1 MPPKV
6 TPDTIEAQKRV
17 VKALEMRAMGMTFQ
31 QIADAP
37 YQTGP
42 GGTMY
47 GGDRHNCRRAIVAA
61 YEETIREPADEVRMM
76 EIQRLDMMLQ
86 GLAGKGLFKGNVPVV
101 KAGILLM
108 NRRAKLLGLDAPTE
122 IHQSGGGNVQVVFDP
137 RLDVTGMNVAE
148 LVIDEPDNPD
158 NDE

>member
-17 VKALEMRAMGMTFQ
+17 VKALEMRAMGMTYQ
-31 QIADAP
+31 QIADSP
-37 YQTGP
+37 YESGP

-61 YEETIREPADEVRMM
+61 YEETIKEPADEVRQL
-76 EIQRLDMMLQ
+76 EIQRLDMIIQ
-86 GLAGKGLFKGNVPVV
+86 GLALKGLFKGNVPVV
-101 KAGILLM
+101 KAGILAM

-137 RLDVTGMNVAE
+137 RLDVTGMNPAE
-148 LVIDEPDNPD
+148 MVIDEPDNPD

>member
-6 TPDTIEAQKRV
+6 TPKTIDEQART
-17 VKALEMRAMGMTFQ
+17 VKALELRAQGATYQ
-31 QIADAP
+31 QIADTP
-37 YQTGP
+37 YPGGP

-47 GGDRHNCRRAIVAA
+47 NGDRHNCRRAVVAA
-61 YEETIREPADEVRMM
+61 YEQTIKEPADEVRQM
-76 EIQRLDMMLQ
+76 EIQRLDMILL
-86 GLAGKGLFKGNVPVV
+86 GLSTKGLFKGNVPVV
-101 KAGILLM
+101 KAGILVM

-137 RLDVTGMNVAE
+137 RLDVTGMNPAE
-148 LVIDEPDNPD
+148 MVIDEPDNPD